1 MKRMKI
7 LFIFVLL
14 IILPITV
21 NGLSIEELPMTIT
34 TTEGVEFY
42 NNGNG
47 YTAYTGKQNEVLHL
61 NLQFAD
67 YLKVEGSPTFL
78 LNDGV
83 TVYNIKL
90 IQSFDSEEGEEIHD
104 ETLVVP
110 FSVTRQSDDTITTLL
125 DNFQVVG
132 YDLTYDK
139 KDNSYKAYVPSDID
153 KAYVYV
159 KTNGSATVVRGAGL
173 IELNDKSTSVNIV
186 VANPEFNDEEYK
198 ITIIKK
204 NYILRTIIIC
214 SLIGVAIIGI
224 ILFVFK
230 KYRDKVAIA
239 NPNSLNKGL
248 GDINIDSIVKDANKE
263 MNNISNENLESGVLA
278 PRTPSN
284 EEKNQ

>member
-1 MKRMKI
+1 
-7 LFIFVLL
+7 
-14 IILPITV
+14 
-21 NGLSIEELPMTIT
+21 MTIT

-214 SLIGVAIIGI
+214 SLIGVAIIGV

-248 GDINIDSIVKDANKE
+248 GDINVDSIVKDANKE

>member
-21 NGLSIEELPMTIT
+21 NGLSLEELPMTIT

-67 YLKVEGSPTFL
+67 YLKVEGNPTFL

-90 IQSFDSEEGEEIHD
+90 VQSFDSEEGEEIHD

-214 SLIGVAIIGI
+214 FLIGVVIIGV
-224 ILFVFK
+224 ILFIFK

-248 GDINIDSIVKDANKE
+248 GDINVDSIVKDANKE